1 MSMGEA
7 IVEALV
13 DGDPEEEEEEEE
25 GNIAECM
32 ICNESSNYARMVL
45 CDFCE
50 CSYVF
55 VSIRTTHYI

>member
-13 DGDPEEEEEEEE
+13 DGDPEEEEEDA

-32 ICNESSNYARMVL
+32 ICNESCNYARMVL

-50 CSYVF
+50 SSYD
-55 VSIRTTHYI
+55 